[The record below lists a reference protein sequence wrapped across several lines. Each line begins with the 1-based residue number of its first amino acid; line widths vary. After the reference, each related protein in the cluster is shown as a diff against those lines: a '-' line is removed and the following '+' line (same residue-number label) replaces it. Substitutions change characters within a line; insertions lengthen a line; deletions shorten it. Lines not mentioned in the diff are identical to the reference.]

1 LNLGTLVSRLVLSY
15 DGTNHLAHQKQS
27 FHLLTPRPYP
37 AKLSL
42 VIPMYNEEPVIPH
55 LRAALEAFMT
65 EIGGETEV
73 ILVNDGS
80 TDATLAQIAGWAVE
94 DPRVKVVHLSRNF
107 GHQSACTAGL
117 DFASGDA
124 IVLLDA
130 DLQHPLPIIHDM
142 VARYTEGYDV
152 AYAAGQVRQGESWF
166 KKVSAWLFYRLMRSL
181 VYNRLP
187 VDAGDFRLISKECL
201 DGLRQMRETHR
212 FLRGM
217 VAWVGYAQ
225 IAVPYQRGPRIAGET
240 KYPLRNMLSFAWTA
254 ATSFS
259 TLPLRISTILGL
271 VVTLFGV
278 VEAVRAVLAHIF
290 NWYTVTG
297 WTSLIVTICVIGG
310 SLLVSIGVL
319 GEYVGK
325 LYEQSKGRPLYLVA
339 RTVNLGT
346 GSPEHL
352 PSHSDQKPARYGV

>member
-1 LNLGTLVSRLVLSY
+1 
-15 DGTNHLAHQKQS
+15 
-27 FHLLTPRPYP
+27 
-37 AKLSL
+37 
-42 VIPMYNEEPVIPH
+42 MYNEEAVVPL
-55 LRAALEAFMT
+55 LRTALECFMA
-65 EIGGETEV
+65 EVAGETEI

-80 TDATLAQIAGWAVE
+80 TDSTLARISGWAVE
-94 DPRVKVVHLSRNF
+94 DPRIKVLHLSRNF

-124 IVLLDA
+124 VVLLDA
-130 DLQHPLPIIHDM
+130 DLQHPLPIVHDM
-142 VARYTEGYDV
+142 IGRYCEGYDV

-166 KKVSAWLFYRLMRSL
+166 KKFSAWLFYRLMRTL
-181 VYNRLP
+181 VYNQLP
-187 VDAGDFRLISKECL
+187 VDAGDFRLISRECL

-225 IAVPYQRGPRIAGET
+225 VAVPYERGPRVAGET
-240 KYPLRNMLSFAWTA
+240 KYPLRKMLSFAWTA

-259 TLPLRISTILGL
+259 TLPLRFSTILGL
-271 VVTLFGV
+271 LVTLFGM

-339 RTVNLGT
+339 KTVNVSAARPEQAAEALGK
-346 GSPEHL
+346 GKH
-352 PSHSDQKPARYGV
+352 V

>member
-1 LNLGTLVSRLVLSY
+1 
-15 DGTNHLAHQKQS
+15 
-27 FHLLTPRPYP
+27 
-37 AKLSL
+37 
-42 VIPMYNEEPVIPH
+42 MYNEEAVVPL
-55 LRAALEAFMT
+55 LRTALECFMG
-65 EIGGETEV
+65 EVAGETEI

-80 TDATLAQIAGWAVE
+80 TDATLARICGWALE
-94 DPRVKVVHLSRNF
+94 DPRVKVLHLSRNF

-117 DFASGDA
+117 DFATGDA
-124 IVLLDA
+124 VVLLDA

-142 VARYTEGYDV
+142 IGRYCEGYDV

-166 KKVSAWLFYRLMRSL
+166 KKFSAWLFYRLMRTL

-187 VDAGDFRLISKECL
+187 VDAGDFRLISRECL
-201 DGLRQMRETHR
+201 DGLQQMRETHR

-217 VAWVGYAQ
+217 VAWAGYAQ
-225 IAVPYQRGPRIAGET
+225 VAVPYERGPRAAGET
-240 KYPLRNMLSFAWTA
+240 KYPLRKMLSFAWTA

-259 TLPLRISTILGL
+259 TLPLRFSTILGL
-271 VVTLFGV
+271 LVTLFGM

-319 GEYVGK
+319 GDYVGK

-339 RTVNLGT
+339 KTVNVSAARSEQSAEALGK
-346 GSPEHL
+346 GKH
-352 PSHSDQKPARYGV
+352 V